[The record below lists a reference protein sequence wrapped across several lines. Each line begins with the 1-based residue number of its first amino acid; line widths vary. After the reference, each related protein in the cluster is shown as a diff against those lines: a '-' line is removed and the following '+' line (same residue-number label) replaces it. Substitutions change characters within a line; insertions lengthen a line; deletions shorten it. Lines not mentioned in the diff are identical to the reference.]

1 MKVKDVM
8 VKLVITVG
16 PDETVL
22 AAATKMAQKGIGSLV
37 ITEKSSPLGI
47 ITERDLVR
55 KVIAAKR
62 DPNNTIISELMSKPL
77 FTVSPDDD
85 VKEAAKTMSINEVR
99 RLPVVE
105 NGKIVGILTATDLA
119 KSIVGQLTGQ
129 DTLLYA
135 ITRYHKYGY

>member
-1 MKVKDVM
+1 
-8 VKLVITVG
+8 
-16 PDETVL
+16 
-22 AAATKMAQKGIGSLV
+22 
-37 ITEKSSPLGI
+37 
-47 ITERDLVR
+47 
-55 KVIAAKR
+55 
-62 DPNNTIISELMSKPL
+62 MSKPL

-119 KSIVGQLTGQ
+119 KSIVGQLTEQ

-135 ITRYHKYGY
+135 IARYHKYDY